1 VQQDIYDGPELSGN
15 RQEKAG
21 LPQLQKQG
29 SKKTNYVISHKDFEK
44 KLSTPWKTGFS
55 PVSVDTDCANSQLVI
70 SCPHKIPVSPFLS
83 PS

>member
-29 SKKTNYVISHKDFEK
+29 SKKTNYVISHKDLEK
-44 KLSTPWKTGFS
+44 KLSTM
-55 PVSVDTDCANSQLVI
+55 ANWIFPDFRRHRLR
-70 SCPHKIPVSPFLS
+70 
-83 PS
+83 